1 MFFPKPVLLFCF
13 QLSTAIFD
21 LKIIHFIV
29 FKLSSTLKWQKMP
42 QKAVVSDAFLSVKVK
57 MSGLVWREVDVKV

>member
-42 QKAVVSDAFLSVKVK
+42 QKAVVSDEFFVSESSNAWEGKEER
-57 MSGLVWREVDVKV
+57 GGGC